1 MTFGINMG
9 VWAFDRYIRKADFA
23 YIDFHTIKDNIKHGF
38 VWDNDAMGT
47 NMFMHPY
54 HGSLYFNSARSN
66 GYNFGNPGY
75 MPLEE
80 VSCGRC
86 SWKMNIHLPMIL

>member
-47 NMFMHPY
+47 NMFIMAVCILIRP
-54 HGSLYFNSARSN
+54 GQMDIII
-66 GYNFGNPGY
+66 GNPGY